1 MNNIWQRTFHFKA
14 LIAIFLGLQTLWPYS
29 LTKPDYLDLGCSFGL
44 VLSKTKSVTPTFFY
58 ISDISNSSKYNFDVS
73 FTVFYGLIDAIP
85 NVWKDK
91 IKRQNQNGKINQN
104 DNTTFNTNSIY
115 SSILKSSFV
124 PPTSQNRILH
134 HDFTE
139 NNVHKV
145 YQLPFT
151 ITKEVKVIMF
161 QYKIIHNILPTQI
174 SLYRDGF
181 SDSDVCPLC
190 HHEQQTLSHLLIT
203 CIKTASF
210 WQTFQVWWYGKTDE
224 NLLLNQGK
232 ILYGFF
238 ENTAHWH
245 IELFNYT
252 SEIPHLLY

>member
-1 MNNIWQRTFHFKA
+1 MYLSLSSMA
-14 LIAIFLGLQTLWPYS
+14 LLIPFPMCEKIKLNGKTKVARLIKMIIQHLTQVQFIAILE
-29 LTKPDYLDLGCSFGL
+29 
-44 VLSKTKSVTPTFFY
+44 
-58 ISDISNSSKYNFDVS
+58 
-73 FTVFYGLIDAIP
+73 
-85 NVWKDK
+85 
-91 IKRQNQNGKINQN
+91 
-104 DNTTFNTNSIY
+104 
-115 SSILKSSFV
+115 SSFV
-124 PPTSQNRILH
+124 PPTSQNRILYH
-134 HDFTE
+134 GFTE

-190 HHEQQTLSHLLIT
+190 HHEQQTLSHLLVT
-203 CIKTASF
+203 CIETASF
-210 WQTFQVWWYGKTDE
+210 WQTFQVWWYGKTGE

-238 ENTAHWH
+238 ENTAHWQA
-245 IELFNYT
+245 LNYLRGILSKICVRVGHGT
-252 SEIPHLLY
+252 SPIWLKFCMWTCFGVLTTKWMFQSSGKFYFGSFDHGRFRSPLKASQYGG